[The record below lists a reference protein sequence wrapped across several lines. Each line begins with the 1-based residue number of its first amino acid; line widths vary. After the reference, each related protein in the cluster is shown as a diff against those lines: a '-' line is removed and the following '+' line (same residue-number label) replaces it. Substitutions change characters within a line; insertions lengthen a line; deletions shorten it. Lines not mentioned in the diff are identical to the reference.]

1 MRLLFFVD
9 TINRTSG
16 VERMVVSLT
25 NELCIRGF
33 AVDIIVCGLDTE
45 SSYFL
50 DDRIVVH
57 ALGCPFH
64 DRLKGAMRFRTLVKV
79 IQPDVL
85 VNVMVSMGQISLL
98 ALMFL
103 PKCPKIV
110 TWEHFHLHAG
120 SQQGY
125 LFRLFSAWVS
135 DKTVVLTDRDKK
147 AYPRMFQGKIER
159 IYNFTVFTPCYLS
172 REDKRIVLSIG
183 RLEDQKGYDLLLPI
197 WKRVVNMVE
206 GWRLRI
212 VGDGYLEKVLKK
224 QAQDLGIED
233 VVEFIPASP
242 NVMNYYRDSSV
253 YVMSSRFEGLPM
265 VLIEAKACGLPCI
278 SFDCPNGPDEIIRD
292 EKDGYIVPV
301 GDLEQFVQKFV
312 WLLSSVRLRENF
324 GHDAVRD
331 IQDRFLPER
340 IVKEWEMLFQKIRR

>member
-16 VERMVVSLT
+16 VERMAVSLA
-25 NELCIRGF
+25 NELCARGF
-33 AVDIIVCGLDTE
+33 AIDIVVCGLDTK
-45 SSYFL
+45 SSYSL
-50 DDRIVVH
+50 DDRIGVH
-57 ALGCPFH
+57 ALGCLFH
-64 DRLKGAMRFRTLVKV
+64 DRLRAVMRFWALVKV
-79 IQPDVL
+79 VRPDVI
-85 VNVMVSMGQISLL
+85 VNVMVSMGQISLP

-120 SQQGY
+120 SRLGY
-125 LFRLFSAWVS
+125 LFRLFSAWIS

-147 AYPRMFQGKIER
+147 AYPRMFLGKIER
-159 IYNFTVFTPCYLS
+159 IYNFTVFKPGYLT
-172 REDKRIVLSIG
+172 REDKRIALSVG

-197 WKRVVNMVE
+197 WKRVSGMVE

-212 VGDGYLEKVLKK
+212 VGDGRLEKVLKA
-224 QAQDLGIED
+224 QAEDLGITD
-233 VVEFIPASP
+233 VVEFIPANP
-242 NVMNYYRDSSV
+242 DVMNYYRESSV

-265 VLIEAKACGLPCI
+265 VLIEAKACGLACI

-292 EKDGYIVPV
+292 EKDGYVVPF
-301 GDLEQFVQKFV
+301 GDLEQFVQKFLL
-312 WLLSSVRLRENF
+312 LLSSERLREMF
-324 GHDAVRD
+324 GHDAVKD

-340 IVKEWEMLFQKIRR
+340 IVKEWEILLKKIRR